1 MLYTTFVTFTF
12 GFGLPALFPLAAV
25 YFGLM
30 YLVERYRLVYDYR
43 KGAEVD
49 MKIVKEVYGK
59 ATIAGCMFLAFA
71 IWITANSRLVE

>member
-1 MLYTTFVTFTF
+1 
-12 GFGLPALFPLAAV
+12 
-25 YFGLM
+25 M

-59 ATIAGCMFLAFA
+59 ATIAGCVFLAFA